1 MAHSLR
7 FPSKHGVISSM
18 FSSLI
23 SISLRIVIDSSNGQP
38 AISIKF
44 EK

>member
-7 FPSKHGVISSM
+7 FPSKHGVISSI

-23 SISLRIVIDSSNGQP
+23 SISLRIVTDSSKEHP
-38 AISIKF
+38 AISMKF

>member
-7 FPSKHGVISSM
+7 FPSKHGVISSI

-23 SISLRIVIDSSNGQP
+23 SISLRIVIDSSKGQP
-38 AISIKF
+38 DISIKF